1 MKKVLFM
8 LALLP
13 IFLFTSCSD
22 DDDPASTSYTFNWEL
37 EDYSMITTNVILFEY
52 SADGEK
58 VANNTIECHQGLS
71 KVFTANEKTEKVK
84 VYVKMEGGSQ
94 TTIRWVQQ
102 VYYLQKG
109 KNIDIT
115 VNGETIIAVSYTHLT
130 LPTIA

>member
-58 VANNTIECHQGLS
+58 VAKIGRASCRER
-71 KVFTANEKTEKVK
+71 V
-84 VYVKMEGGSQ
+84 
-94 TTIRWVQQ
+94 
-102 VYYLQKG
+102 
-109 KNIDIT
+109 
-115 VNGETIIAVSYTHLT
+115 
-130 LPTIA
+130 

>member
-22 DDDPASTSYTFNWEL
+22 DDDPASTSYAFNWEL

-115 VNGETIIAVSYTHLT
+115 VNGETIIGTKE
-130 LPTIA
+130 P